1 MSADMY
7 KKLNKIINK
16 EFLVAGAA
24 KLTEESVKLIY
35 ENLPKYSEIVDPNSP
50 LQQFDDKIHKM
61 YHLLKNHFS
70 DQEDEV
76 SFAVV
81 RACAFVLGYLVQD
94 VDIVPD
100 YISEVGELDDAIL
113 VKVMLDLYSE
123 EFSL

>member
-1 MSADMY
+1 MSSDIY
-7 KKLNKIINK
+7 KKLHKIINK

-35 ENLPKYSEIVDPNSP
+35 DNLPEYSEIVDPNSP
-50 LQQFDDKIHKM
+50 LKKYDDKIHKM
-61 YHLLKNHFS
+61 YHFLKNHFS
-70 DQEDEV
+70 DQVDEV

-94 VDIVPD
+94 VDIIPD
-100 YISEVGELDDAIL
+100 YMSEVGELDDALL
-113 VKVMLDLYSE
+113 VKVMIELYPE

>member
-50 LQQFDDKIHKM
+50 LQQYDDKIHKM
-61 YHLLKNHFS
+61 YHILKNHFS

>member
-50 LQQFDDKIHKM
+50 LQQYDDKIHKM
-61 YHLLKNHFS
+61 YHILKNHFS

-94 VDIVPD
+94 VDIIPD
-100 YISEVGELDDAIL
+100 YMSEVGELDDAIL